1 MFTGLIEAIG
11 RIERVDTTADGCRL
25 RIAAPFAA
33 EVSAGE
39 SIAVDGVCLTAVE
52 IAGGAFEAV
61 LGPETVRVTTLGAAA
76 AGRRVNLERSL
87 RADARLGGHFVLGHV
102 DGRGIVRDVRPDQDS
117 YWIDIDLP
125 ADVAE
130 CSVPKGSIAIDGVS
144 LTVAA
149 LAGRLLTVQ
158 IVPFTWTHTTL
169 AALERGQPVNAE
181 ADVLGKYVA
190 RLLSGRIDQA
200 RELSSAGRNPT

>member
-11 RIERVDTTADGCRL
+11 TIDRVDATADGCRV

-33 EVSAGE
+33 ELSSGE
-39 SIAVDGVCLTAVE
+39 SVAVDGVCLTATGV
-52 IAGGAFEAV
+52 ADGAFDAV
-61 LGPETVRVTTLGAAA
+61 LGPETLRVTTLGTAA

-125 ADVAE
+125 AEVAE

-144 LTVAA
+144 LTIAA
-149 LAGRLLTVQ
+149 LVDRLLTVQ

-169 AALERGQPVNAE
+169 AALVRGQAVNAE
-181 ADVLGKYVA
+181 ADVLGKYVV
-190 RLLSGRIDQA
+190 RLLSGRIDRA
-200 RELSSAGRNPT
+200 RELSSAGRIPT